1 MKTRLAFVA
10 LLALSAVVLSG
21 DAALAEVPAVPPPPS
36 KLPVLAYVRSG
47 GFPPVPAVA
56 HLLVYSTGEA
66 ILTKFPA
73 TFGYCEATASADQ
86 ISKLQARLAA
96 AGAFYLGDDLSTPVA
111 DVQDHTVTFF
121 VPVGG
126 KGRARSNSFSYLSAT
141 PGPYLEVEK
150 AVESFIAAV
159 FPDC

>member
-1 MKTRLAFVA
+1 MKIRLAVAA
-10 LLALSAVVLSG
+10 LLALSAMMPAGGVAQ
-21 DAALAEVPAVPPPPS
+21 AAMPAAPPPPAR
-36 KLPVLAYVRSG
+36 LPVLAYVRTG

-73 TFGYCEATASADQ
+73 TFGYCEATASAAQ

-96 AGAFYLGDDLSTPVA
+96 AGAFYLGDDLSSPVA
-111 DVQDHTVTFF
+111 DEQDHTVTFF

-126 KGRARSNSFSYLSAT
+126 KGRARSNSFSYISAT
-141 PGPYLEVEK
+141 QGLYLEVEK
-150 AVESFIAAV
+150 AVESFIAEV
-159 FPDC
+159 FPHC

>member
-1 MKTRLAFVA
+1 MKTRLAVAA
-10 LLALSAVVLSG
+10 LLALSAMIPAGGV
-21 DAALAEVPAVPPPPS
+21 ALAAAPPPLS
-36 KLPVLAYVRSG
+36 KLPVLAYVRTG

-73 TFGYCEATASADQ
+73 NFGYCEATASADQ
-86 ISKLQARLAA
+86 ISELQARLAA
-96 AGAFYLGDDLSTPVA
+96 AGAFYLGDDVSTPVA
-111 DVQDHTVTFF
+111 DEQDHTLTFF

-126 KGRARSNSFSYLSAT
+126 KGRARSNTFSYISAM

-150 AVESFIAAV
+150 AVESFIAEV
-159 FPDC
+159 FPHC